1 MEEMNFEQLLEDSL
15 KSLHTGEV
23 VSGIVTAINDKGIY
37 LDLSAKVT
45 GFIPKEQITD
55 NMSDNLNDMFKFG
68 DEVRAFVIR
77 VDDREGMA
85 TLSKKRVD
93 QDAGWEVIREL
104 KASNEI
110 IEATVTEAVKGGV
123 RLTYNGCK
131 IFVPASLTDTPKD
144 ADLASL
150 VGTTQRLVITKLDDR
165 RKSAIGSIRTVAAAE
180 RKAARDAAKAAAL
193 ANLTVGATVTGT
205 VKSMTTYGA
214 FVDLGGIDG
223 MVHNT
228 ELSWK
233 RIKNPSE
240 VVSIG
245 QEITVTVKA
254 IDLENE
260 RISLSYKSEENDPW
274 FIFKQNHKIGD
285 VIEAPVVSL
294 LPFGAFVTVADGL
307 EGLIPVAKISLDKIN
322 LPADVLKVGDVVT
335 ARIIEFNEDKRR
347 PTLSIKSLLV
357 EAKKAEEAA
366 EAAARAEEARIA
378 REEAAKERE
387 EMAPYIVATID

>member
-1 MEEMNFEQLLEDSL
+1 MEEMNFAEMLEESL
-15 KSLHTGEV
+15 KTLHTGEV
-23 VSGIVTAINDKGIY
+23 VNGYVTAIDDKAIY
-37 LDLSAKVT
+37 LDLGAKVT
-45 GFIPKEQITD
+45 GVIEKEQITD
-55 NMSDNLNDMFKFG
+55 DMSVKLSEMFKIG

-77 VDDREGMA
+77 VDDGRGVA

-93 QDAGWEVIREL
+93 ADAGWEVLVGIKE
-104 KASNEI
+104 SGEI
-110 IEATVTEAVKGGV
+110 IEAPVVEAVKGGV
-123 RLTYNGCK
+123 RLLYSGAK

-144 ADLASL
+144 ADLATL
-150 VGTTQRLVITKLDDR
+150 VGTTQRLVITKLDER
-165 RKSAIGSIRTVAAAE
+165 RKSAIGSIRVVAAAE
-180 RKAARDAAKAAAL
+180 RKAAREAARAEAL
-193 ANLTVGATVTGT
+193 ARLEVGATVTGT

-245 QEITVTVKA
+245 QQIEVTVKA
-254 IDLENE
+254 IDTESG

-274 FIFKQNHKIGD
+274 YLYKKSHSIGD
-285 VIEAPVVSL
+285 VVEATVTSL
-294 LPFGAFVTVADGL
+294 LPFGAFATVADGV
-307 EGLIPVAKISLDKIN
+307 EALIPVAKIALEKIN
-322 LPADVLKVGDVVT
+322 LPADVLSVGQVVT

-357 EAKKAEEAA
+357 EEKKAAEEA
-366 EAAARAEEARIA
+366 EAKARAEEKRLAD
-378 REEAAKERE
+378 EEAARERE
-387 EMAPYIVATID
+387 EMAPYIVASI

>member
-1 MEEMNFEQLLEDSL
+1 MEEMNFAEMLEDSL

-55 NMSDNLNDMFKFG
+55 NMSDNLADMFKFG

-77 VDDREGMA
+77 VDDKEGMA

-93 QDAGWEVIREL
+93 QDAGWQVICEL
-104 KASNEI
+104 KANNEI
-110 IEATVTEAVKGGV
+110 IEATVTEAVKGGI

-144 ADLASL
+144 TDLSTL
-150 VGTTQRLVITKLDDR
+150 IGTTQRLIITKLDDR
-165 RKSAIGSIRTVAAAE
+165 RKSAIGSIRTIAAAE

-193 ANLTVGATVTGT
+193 EKLEVGATVTGT

-254 IDLENE
+254 IDLENQ

-274 FIFKQNHKIGD
+274 YIFKQSHNVGD
-285 VIEAPVVSL
+285 VIEGTVVSL
-294 LPFGAFVTVADGL
+294 LPFGAFVSVADGL

-322 LPADVLKVGDVVT
+322 LPADVLKIGETVT

-366 EAAARAEEARIA
+366 EAAERAEEAKKA
-378 REEAAKERE
+378 AEEAAKERE
-387 EMAPYIVATID
+387 EMAPYIVASID